1 MDKQKNFHQVT
12 NNNSGDRNKKI
23 FNLYSQEVHKDIRV
37 INSEQKK
44 KRKKKLFLKIYNV
57 EAAFKGKKCIMWLPK
72 CKKYEKD
79 WNNRIDMA
87 MTKTKTLET

>member
-44 KRKKKLFLKIYNV
+44 KKKEIV
-57 EAAFKGKKCIMWLPK
+57 FKNL
-72 CKKYEKD
+72 
-79 WNNRIDMA
+79 
-87 MTKTKTLET
+87 